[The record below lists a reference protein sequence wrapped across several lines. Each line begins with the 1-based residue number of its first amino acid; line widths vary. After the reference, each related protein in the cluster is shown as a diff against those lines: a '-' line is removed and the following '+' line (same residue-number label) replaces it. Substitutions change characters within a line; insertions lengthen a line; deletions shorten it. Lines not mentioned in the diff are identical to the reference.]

1 MRRLFLLGFLALV
14 AMVNIGC
21 HNSLKSSM
29 EQMDAPI
36 DNRDCT
42 TNQQFQ
48 REHDRLW
55 SSEEQ
60 FPPMPIRVHG
70 SIES

>member
-1 MRRLFLLGFLALV
+1 MRRLIFLAFLAFA
-14 AMVNIGC
+14 AMVNSGC